1 MVMDSVGAGVQED
14 GQTGQRGGERERN
27 LPMDLYQLLLI
38 PVFVQ
43 VGLTF
48 ALLFWL
54 GPARV
59 GALRRGEVKLKDVA
73 LGQSAW
79 PDPIT
84 QIANAHNNQYQLPV
98 LFYVVVLLALVTRKA
113 DMVLAAAAW
122 LFVGS
127 RIVHAW
133 VYVTHNNVPS
143 RFRAYVVGAFTLVAM
158 WVWLAFRVIVE
169 GA

>member
-1 MVMDSVGAGVQED
+1 MS
-14 GQTGQRGGERERN
+14 
-27 LPMDLYQLLLI
+27 LLQLLLI

-48 ALLFWL
+48 VLLFWL

-59 GALRRGEVKLKDVA
+59 GALRRGEVKLKDIA
-73 LGQSAW
+73 LGQNAW
-79 PDPIT
+79 PDHIT
-84 QIANAHNNQYQLPV
+84 QIANTHNNQYQLPV
-98 LFYVVVLLALVTRKA
+98 LFYVVVLTALVLSKA
-113 DMVLAAAAW
+113 DMPLVTGAW

-133 VYVTHNNVPS
+133 VYVTNNHVPS

-158 WVWLAFRVIVE
+158 WCWLALRVISE

>member
-1 MVMDSVGAGVQED
+1 MSLVQ
-14 GQTGQRGGERERN
+14 
-27 LPMDLYQLLLI
+27 MLLI

-48 ALLFWL
+48 VLLFWL

-59 GALRRGEVKLKDVA
+59 GALRRGEVQLKDVA

-98 LFYVVVLLALVTRKA
+98 LFYVVVLTALATGKADTALV
-113 DMVLAAAAW
+113 AAAW
-122 LFVGS
+122 LFVSS
-127 RIVHAW
+127 RIAHAG
-133 VYVTHNNVPS
+133 VYVTDNDVPR
-143 RFRAYVVGAFTLVAM
+143 RFRAYVVGAFTLLAM
-158 WVWLAFRVIVE
+158 WIWLAVRVIVE

>member
-1 MVMDSVGAGVQED
+1 VSQ
-14 GQTGQRGGERERN
+14 N
-27 LPMDLYQLLLI
+27 QLLLI

-43 VGLTF
+43 IALTF

-59 GALRRGEVKLKDVA
+59 GALRRGEVQLKDIA

-79 PDPIT
+79 PDRIT

-98 LFYVVVLLALVTRKA
+98 LFYVAVLTALVTHKV
-113 DMVLAAAAW
+113 DMALVAGAW
-122 LFVGS
+122 LFVTS
-127 RIVHAW
+127 RIAHAA
-133 VYVTHNNVPS
+133 VYVTDNDVPR
-143 RFRAYVVGAFTLVAM
+143 RFRTYVVGLFTLAAM
-158 WVWLAFRVIVE
+158 WGWLAFRVISE